1 MAPTMWTSSTLAN
14 TAPSSPRL
22 RYFNGSDPI
31 TATGSAAPWQAEQ
44 IRTRFTNRWII
55 PTDWITVLFFSL
67 LLLTL
72 RRKNQAWIDLCT
84 HGVLPF
90 RRILPME
97 ADGRVWDK
105 VIFSKILS
113 FKLSTTHM
121 ANDRQEIR
129 KRWTMLWEK
138 GIEYSFGFLI
148 LPFIFCFISKYYITV
163 NYVAT

>member
-14 TAPSSPRL
+14 TPPSSPRL
-22 RYFNGSDPI
+22 HYFNGSDPT
-31 TATGSAAPWQAEQ
+31 TAIGSAAPWQAKR

-72 RRKNQAWIDLCT
+72 RRKNQACIDLCT

-97 ADGRVWDK
+97 ADGRVWDE

-121 ANDRQEIR
+121 ANDRQEISEALEHALR
-129 KRWTMLWEK
+129 KGNLIFFRILNPPV
-138 GIEYSFGFLI
+138 YFL
-148 LPFIFCFISKYYITV
+148 FCF
-163 NYVAT
+163 